1 MDNYEYESDYTKDEE
16 LEQTDKK
23 KFRNGMFW
31 GALIGIVVG
40 AIVTTITAVIVVNSI
55 NKSKENAVLE
65 VPEDKIEKLEYLYN
79 LIDRVYLEDID
90 EDTMM
95 EGIYEGLLDA
105 VGDPYTEYYTKE
117 EFDKFKEEM
126 SGEYYGIGVMVSQDL
141 RTNIITV
148 TNVFE
153 GAPSYEAG
161 MQVGDIIYKVSGTDI
176 TSMSVSE
183 VVSMIKGAKGSKVEI
198 VVVRDGE
205 EKTFSVERRPVAI
218 PSIESKMLEGNI
230 GYIQIVQ
237 FEDNTDEQYVE
248 AFNKL
253 VDQGM
258 KALVVDVRDNPGGSL
273 DTVVNILD
281 TVLPK
286 GLIVYTIDKNGNK
299 EEHKGKDNNEIN
311 IPLVVLTNGNS
322 ASASEIFAAAIQDYE
337 KGTIIGT
344 TTYGKGIVQRLIPFS
359 DGTAIKITI
368 STYYSPKGNNI
379 HGEGVTPDIELEYD
393 RNQEEDNQLKKAIE
407 VLKEQM

>member
-407 VLKEQM
+407 ALKEQM

>member
-31 GALIGIVVG
+31 GALIGIVIG

-161 MQVGDIIYKVSGTDI
+161 MQAGDIIYKVSGTDI

-218 PSIESKMLEGNI
+218 PSIESKMLEDNI

-393 RNQEEDNQLKKAIE
+393 GNQEEDNQLKKAIE

>member
-31 GALIGIVVG
+31 GALIGIVIG

-218 PSIESKMLEGNI
+218 PSIESKMLEDNI

-393 RNQEEDNQLKKAIE
+393 GNQEEDNQLKKAIE